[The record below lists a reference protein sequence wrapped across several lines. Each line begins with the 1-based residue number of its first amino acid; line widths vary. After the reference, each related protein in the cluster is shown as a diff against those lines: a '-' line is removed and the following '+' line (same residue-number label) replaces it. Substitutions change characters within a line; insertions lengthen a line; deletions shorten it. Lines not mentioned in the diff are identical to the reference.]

1 MLFVFSPDFVAGRKI
16 VVVYNFV
23 ASLRSHHL
31 WHMRK
36 HQIIG
41 TMKLCVVYK
50 IFGHF
55 CVLSM
60 EYWFLEESL

>member
-41 TMKLCVVYK
+41 TMKLCVVYN

-55 CVLSM
+55 CVLTNCVW
-60 EYWFLEESL
+60 YIIYFA